1 MFNKPLAVSFAV
13 AAVLGGLGIGTAL
26 ADDIPL
32 PTIGGRIYTDISNIK
47 QQNSDKDT
55 SNSGTGVDVKRF
67 YLILNEK
74 FNDMWSTKMETD
86 ATYNSVTAST
96 CKGSG
101 ATLTCT
107 TGTTS
112 QQVNLYFKNVYL
124 QMTLDPGFWVRLGE
138 FDTPWIPFV
147 EGIYNHRYVE
157 NEITDR
163 LKFGSSADWGLSIG
177 GDLLDK
183 ALSYQIAAIEG
194 NGYKNPTRTKT
205 MDVEGRVDYQIGGFT
220 LGIGG
225 YEGKLGQEKYGNT
238 VTLTTVTGTTTTTTS
253 VPQTYRTATQVDA
266 LLAYVGNGARVGVE
280 YFEAKNW
287 TNGISGSSDVPEL
300 TSTDSPN
307 PADKAD
313 GESVFA
319 SYDFTPMWGVFG
331 RYDNAKLSKDLASDL
346 KDKYFDVGLEAH
358 PYNMYKKNID
368 VALVYKHEK
377 MDGGP
382 TGSTFSTANGSAFNE
397 ADGKYDEV
405 GIWAQVNF

>member
-1 MFNKPLAVSFAV
+1 MFKKSLAVSVAV
-13 AAVLGGLGIGTAL
+13 AASLGALGMETAL
-26 ADDIPL
+26 ADVPL
-32 PTIGGRIYTDISNIK
+32 PTIGGKIFADLTNIK
-47 QQNSDKDT
+47 QQNKDTDT

-67 YLILNEK
+67 YIIINEK
-74 FNDMWSTKMETD
+74 FDDMWSAKLETD

-101 ATLTCT
+101 ATLSCT

-112 QQVNLYFKNVYL
+112 QQVDVYMKNAYL
-124 QMTLDPGFWVRLGE
+124 QMTLDPAFWVKLGE
-138 FDTPWIPFV
+138 ADLPWVPFV
-147 EGIYNHRYVE
+147 EGVYNHRYVE
-157 NEITDR
+157 NVLLDR
-163 LKFGSSADWGLSIG
+163 DKFGTSADWGLHIG

-183 ALSYQIAAIEG
+183 TLSYQISAIEG
-194 NGYKNPTRTKT
+194 NGYKNPTRSKT
-205 MDVEGRVDYQIGGFT
+205 MDVEGRVSYQIDGFV
-220 LGIGG
+220 LAIGG
-225 YEGKLGQEKYGNT
+225 YEGKLGQDKYGNT

-253 VPQTYRTATQVDA
+253 VPQTYRNASRGDA
-266 LLAYVGNGARVGVE
+266 LVAYVGNGARVGVE

-287 TNGISGSSDVPEL
+287 TNGVSGASDVPEL
-300 TSTDSPN
+300 TSSDSPN
-307 PADKAD
+307 PSDKAD

-331 RYDNAKLSKDLASDL
+331 RYDDVKLSKDLAPDL

-358 PYNMYKKNID
+358 PFNQDKKNID

-382 TGSTFSTANGSAFNE
+382 SGSTYATSNGSGFNE

-405 GIWAQVNF
+405 GIWAQVAF